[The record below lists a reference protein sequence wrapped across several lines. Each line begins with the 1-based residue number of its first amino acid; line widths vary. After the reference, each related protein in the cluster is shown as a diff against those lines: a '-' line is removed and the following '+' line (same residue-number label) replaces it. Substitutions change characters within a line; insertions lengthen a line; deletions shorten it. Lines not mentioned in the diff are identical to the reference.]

1 MTVLDV
7 APQVYYDAATAC
19 NTAAS
24 GLMTA
29 FQSGMYSLKETSG
42 MAGSVG
48 DGKTWADSY
57 DTRARELWKMS
68 LDMVLA
74 LDGYAS
80 VLNQAG
86 YNHALADHNPASGVP
101 EPQLPT
107 LNPAFTGSLDQL
119 IFTLPTSAGGDGRG
133 IVDDGLELAAKV
145 GIPIPDGDTGKLS
158 RAADLWNA
166 MATHES
172 VTAVATE
179 LERVAA
185 MFDQVTSPDANFID
199 EDLRELKTAA
209 SDISGAYG
217 EIAQACR
224 DQKQAHDDLREQ
236 LRKTLED
243 LGKALLEEIA
253 INAAIAVATSFV
265 SFRGGC
271 GVGRCENSQSYRQ
284 IR

>member
-107 LNPAFTGSLDQL
+107 LNLHSL
-119 IFTLPTSAGGDGRG
+119 
-133 IVDDGLELAAKV
+133 E
-145 GIPIPDGDTGKLS
+145 
-158 RAADLWNA
+158 
-166 MATHES
+166 
-172 VTAVATE
+172 
-179 LERVAA
+179 
-185 MFDQVTSPDANFID
+185 
-199 EDLRELKTAA
+199 A
-209 SDISGAYG
+209 S
-217 EIAQACR
+217 
-224 DQKQAHDDLREQ
+224 
-236 LRKTLED
+236 
-243 LGKALLEEIA
+243 
-253 INAAIAVATSFV
+253 IN
-265 SFRGGC
+265 
-271 GVGRCENSQSYRQ
+271 
-284 IR
+284 